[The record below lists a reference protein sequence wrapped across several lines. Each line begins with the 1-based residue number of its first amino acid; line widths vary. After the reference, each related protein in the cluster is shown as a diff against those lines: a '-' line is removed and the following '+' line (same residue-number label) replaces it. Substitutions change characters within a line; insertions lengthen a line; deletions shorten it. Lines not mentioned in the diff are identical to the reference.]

1 MKKKYIW
8 LLLILFTALGCFDDK
23 GNYDYKELN
32 KITFEN
38 IPYNNSIYF
47 GDPLDIVPKLKFALD
62 SVNVNLKY
70 EWRHLED
77 VIATTPELHIEHF
90 EYYAGKASTLYYR
103 VEDVDN
109 QMLYIYKFLVTV
121 AGTYQNGWLIL
132 AEKDNKSSLS
142 MIKINKQEDEAGNV
156 TRTYSLDTDIY
167 NNINDGELGSQPI
180 KLHEHF
186 NADVFRT
193 KGQIMIAQQSGSV
206 ELEGS
211 SLAKVVDTEKEFVG
225 DKYPQNFTIKDM
237 AYTYAAGYL
246 LSNDGK
252 VYYRNNASTEEY
264 QSGRFFSMPKK
275 DLETGKDL
283 NCSRVLLP
291 NFNDSRSLILLDK
304 IDDQRSRMV
313 FLSDNPYYGDRSG
326 IQLTD
331 FVLAPGATMPEDFTP
346 LDNIDKEVRFWGW
359 HTSSTSTT
367 DVISILKDRND
378 NQYYFHKF
386 DYEINWDDAVE
397 YTPRFEKLFVGNDL
411 VTDKTIFRLS
421 RGTPFLYFTSGANN
435 NELYYCTIDELTTG
449 YEKVKIPFNDAI
461 TSVEVNLEGDV
472 LGIGLNN
479 GEFYLIDA
487 DNLRE
492 EGILFH
498 AEANQNIGK
507 IVDCIY
513 KIGNAWN
520 AQSGSEDY

>member
-1 MKKKYIW
+1 MKKNIIW
-8 LLLILFTALGCFDDK
+8 LFLLVFTTWGCFDDK
-23 GNYDYKELN
+23 GNYNYKELN

-38 IPYNNSIYF
+38 IPYNNSIYY
-47 GDPLDIVPKLKFALD
+47 GDPLDIVPKLTFALD

-70 EWRHLED
+70 EWRILED

-90 EYYAGKASTLYYR
+90 EYYAGKTSTLYFR
-103 VEDVDN
+103 VEDIDN

-142 MIKINKQEDEAGNV
+142 MIKINKQEDEEGNV

-167 NNINDGELGSQPI
+167 NKVNDGELGTEPI

-186 NADVFRT
+186 NSQVFST
-193 KGQIMIAQQSGSV
+193 KGQIMVAQKSGSV

-225 DKYPQNFTIKDM
+225 DKYPQNFVLKDV
-237 AYTYAAGYL
+237 AYTYACGYL
-246 LSNDGK
+246 LANDGK
-252 VYYRNNASTEEY
+252 VYYRVNSSTKEY

-275 DLETGKDL
+275 DLETGKDF
-283 NCSRVLLP
+283 NCSRILLP
-291 NFNDSRSLILLDK
+291 NFNKSRSLIFLDK
-304 IDDQRSRMV
+304 KDDQHSRMV
-313 FLSDNPYYGDRSG
+313 FLSDSPYYPDRSG

-331 FVLAPGATMPEDFTP
+331 IVLAKDATKPENFTS
-346 LDNIDKEVRFWGW
+346 LEDIDKDVRFWGW
-359 HTSSTSTT
+359 HINASETI
-367 DVISILKDRND
+367 DVISILRNRND
-378 NQYYFHKF
+378 NKYYFHKF

-397 YTPRFEKLFVGNDL
+397 YTPRFEKLFVGNDI

-421 RGTPFLYFTSGANN
+421 AGTPFLYFTGGANN
-435 NELYYCTIDELTTG
+435 NELYYCTIDELTTN
-449 YEKVKIPFNDAI
+449 YEKVNIPFQDEI

-472 LGIGLNN
+472 IGIGLKN

-487 DNLRE
+487 DNTQE
-492 EGILFH
+492 SGVLFH
-498 AEANQNIGK
+498 ADANKNIGR

-513 KIGNAWN
+513 KVGNAYN
-520 AQSGSEDY
+520 AQSGSEIY